1 MTIPTITINPA
12 YFVELGNMPMPV
24 MMWRLFIDGGWIP
37 TLIVLAQGAWM
48 LWVQSRQQAYASHL
62 EYTLLAVD
70 VPRNNIQTPK
80 AAEQIFTH
88 LSGAYSGVDAFEK
101 YWLGKFNPS
110 FSFEIVSID
119 GYVQYFIQTPKK
131 YRDLVE
137 SAIYSQYPEAEIS
150 EVPDYTKNVPKNY
163 PDPEWDA
170 FGTEYVLK
178 KNEAYP
184 IRTYT
189 EFEDKSSEEF
199 MFKDPISAIL
209 ELMGSLKHGEQ
220 LWFQIRLTPTDEEW
234 QKKGEDVVNKM
245 LGIKKEAKKGVVDQV
260 LETPLWMLKET
271 SNQILGGAH
280 AEAKKEDKGTP
291 KILSMS
297 PGERNVLEKIQNKL
311 SKIGFMC
318 KMRMVYVGK
327 RNVFNKGRASQ
338 LKGALSQFTAI
349 NMNAFKVYGP
359 VTPKGDYPWQRW
371 SENDKKSKIVKNYA
385 GRSGKGGTPFA
396 LNIEELATLYHFP
409 MSHVKAPLV
418 KKTEAKRAEPPSSL
432 PTETRYPSVEIKA
445 PPRPEK
451 KPRPDI
457 DNDGLP
463 DNLPFE

>member
-1 MTIPTITINPA
+1 
-12 YFVELGNMPMPV
+12 
-24 MMWRLFIDGGWIP
+24 
-37 TLIVLAQGAWM
+37 
-48 LWVQSRQQAYASHL
+48 
-62 EYTLLAVD
+62 
-70 VPRNNIQTPK
+70 
-80 AAEQIFTH
+80 
-88 LSGAYSGVDAFEK
+88 GVDAFEK

-260 LETPLWMLKET
+260 LETPLWMLKE
-271 SNQILGGAH
+271 
-280 AEAKKEDKGTP
+280 
-291 KILSMS
+291 
-297 PGERNVLEKIQNKL
+297 
-311 SKIGFMC
+311 
-318 KMRMVYVGK
+318 
-327 RNVFNKGRASQ
+327 
-338 LKGALSQFTAI
+338 
-349 NMNAFKVYGP
+349 
-359 VTPKGDYPWQRW
+359 
-371 SENDKKSKIVKNYA
+371 
-385 GRSGKGGTPFA
+385 
-396 LNIEELATLYHFP
+396 
-409 MSHVKAPLV
+409 
-418 KKTEAKRAEPPSSL
+418 
-432 PTETRYPSVEIKA
+432 
-445 PPRPEK
+445 
-451 KPRPDI
+451 
-457 DNDGLP
+457 
-463 DNLPFE
+463 